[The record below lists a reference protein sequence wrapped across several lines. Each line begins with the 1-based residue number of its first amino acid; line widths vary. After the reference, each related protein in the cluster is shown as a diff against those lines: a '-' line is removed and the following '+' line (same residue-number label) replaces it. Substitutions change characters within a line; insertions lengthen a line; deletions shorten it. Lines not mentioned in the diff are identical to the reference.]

1 MKKSDFMKSVQVGGC
16 FAGKNKLVNILNYV
30 KVKIKDGRLSVVS
43 SDGDSFVRHDVSMDF
58 PDDSDCAFCFE
69 PSKVMSFLKNIGGE
83 YFYLSI
89 DEKGSKM
96 TISHDNG
103 DFVLPLGDLSVFPT
117 SKMESDAKSVEL
129 SASVLRN
136 WISTG
141 MDFVAVNDSLRPQM
155 SGVFLYKEGGE
166 LGCCASDCV
175 TLYSDNMLPP
185 DDACDDFKLTIPYK
199 VLKPFVD
206 CFATAETIRMY
217 ISERKMM
224 FKSDDTMLSCPIVEG
239 RYPNFKSVIGSGR
252 GELDFTAAKSDI
264 REALNRCVIAA
275 DDNTSLVVVTV
286 NNNDMEFTAK
296 DDALSTDAHETVK
309 ASSYGNITVGMK
321 IPNIQRVLKHIST
334 EKVNMSW
341 SPMKPCFFREEDNNN
356 VIFLLMPMCL
366 PEP

>member
-43 SDGDSFVRHDVSMDF
+43 SDGDSFVRHDVSMVL
-58 PDDSDCAFCFE
+58 PDGFDSAFCFE

-89 DEKGSKM
+89 DEGGNKM
-96 TISHDNG
+96 TISHDSG
-103 DFVLPLGDLSVFPT
+103 DFVMPLGDLSVFPS

-141 MDFVAVNDSLRPQM
+141 MDFAAVNDSLRPQM
-155 SGVFLYKEGGE
+155 SGVFLYNENGE
-166 LGCCASDCV
+166 LGCCASDGV
-175 TLYSDNMLPP
+175 TLYADSMLSP
-185 DDACDDFKLTIPYK
+185 DGACEDFKLTIPYK

-206 CFATAETIRMY
+206 CFASAETVRVY
-217 ISERKMM
+217 VSERKMM
-224 FKSDDTMLSCPIVEG
+224 FKSDDTMLSCALVEG

-252 GELDFTAAKSDI
+252 GDLDFSAVKSDMQD
-264 REALNRCVIAA
+264 ALNRCVIAA
-275 DDNTSLVVVTV
+275 DGNTSMVVATV
-286 NNNDMEFTAK
+286 NNADMEFTAK
-296 DDALSTDAHETVK
+296 DDVLSTDAHETVK
-309 ASSYGNITVGMK
+309 VFADGNITVGMK
-321 IPNIQRVLKHIST
+321 IPNVQRVLKHIST

-366 PEP
+366 PES